1 MAAINSVVDL
11 SIEGE
16 VALVTIN
23 SPPVNALSQA
33 VREGLKRGV
42 EAAEANGAVKAI
54 VIICDGRTFIAG
66 ADISEFGKPPA
77 PPHLPEALDA
87 MENASK
93 PVIAALHGT
102 ALGGGFEVA
111 LTAHYRIAVPSAKCG
126 LPEIKLGII
135 PGAGGTQRLPRLI
148 GPEKALDVILSGTPF
163 SAREAREWGVV
174 DELAEEGKLRGSAIA
189 FARRLV
195 AEKAPLKKVR
205 DRSDRLEPARGHPE
219 IFDAVRKANARKYRG
234 FEAWKKAIESV
245 ENAVNLPFDEG
256 MARER
261 AIFSELVVTTQSKA
275 QRYVFFAERQAAKV
289 ADIPADTP
297 TRKIAKVGVIGAG
310 TMGGGISMNFLSA
323 GIPVT
328 IVETSKEALDRGVS
342 IMRRNYE
349 NTAKKGRMTVAEVEE
364 RMGKLSPTLD
374 FNALDDADLVIE
386 AAFEDMDL
394 KKSIFERLDKVAKPG
409 AILASNTSYL
419 DVDAIA
425 AKTKRPEDVL
435 GTHFFSPANVMRLL
449 EIVRGDKTSKSVLA
463 TITQL
468 APKIGKVPVVVGVAH
483 GFVGNRMLAQRQRE
497 AQKLIL
503 EGATPSDVD
512 RVLVDFGLPM
522 GPFAMSDL
530 AGLDI
535 GWSAATS
542 KRASIRDILCEEGR
556 RGQKTG
562 AGFYDYDE
570 ARNAKPSAKV
580 EEIIRDFAK
589 SKGIEQRKIG
599 DAEILERCIYPM
611 INEGAKI
618 LEEGKAQR
626 ASDIDI
632 VWINGYGWP
641 VYRGGPMFYADTIG
655 LKTVLAK
662 LKEFQGKFGDDFKP
676 AALLEKLAAE
686 GETFT
691 KS

>member
-1 MAAINSVVDL
+1 MAAMNSVVDL

-77 PPHLPEALDA
+77 PPSLQEALDA

-93 PVIAALHGT
+93 PVIAAIHGT

-163 SAREAREWGVV
+163 SAREAKEWGVV
-174 DELAEEGKLRGSAIA
+174 DELAEEGKLRESALRYA
-189 FARRLV
+189 KRLI

-205 DRSDRLEPARGHPE
+205 DRSDKIEPARGHPE
-219 IFDAVRKANARKYRG
+219 IFEAVAKANARKYRG
-234 FEAWKKAIESV
+234 FEAWKRAIELV

-256 MARER
+256 MAKER
-261 AIFSELVVTTQSKA
+261 AIFSGLVVTNQSKA

-349 NTAKKGRMTVAEVEE
+349 NTAKKGRMTMAEVEE

-374 FNALDDADLVIE
+374 FNALGRRRPRDRSGVRGHGPQEVDLRTARRDRQARRDPRLEHLLPRRRRHRREDQAARGRARHAFLLARQCDAPARDR
-386 AAFEDMDL
+386 ARRKDRRSPCSRRSRSSRRRSAR
-394 KKSIFERLDKVAKPG
+394 SPSSS
-409 AILASNTSYL
+409 ASPMASS
-419 DVDAIA
+419 AIA
-425 AKTKRPEDVL
+425 CWL
-435 GTHFFSPANVMRLL
+435 
-449 EIVRGDKTSKSVLA
+449 
-463 TITQL
+463 
-468 APKIGKVPVVVGVAH
+468 
-483 GFVGNRMLAQRQRE
+483 
-497 AQKLIL
+497 
-503 EGATPSDVD
+503 
-512 RVLVDFGLPM
+512 
-522 GPFAMSDL
+522 
-530 AGLDI
+530 
-535 GWSAATS
+535 SASA
-542 KRASIRDILCEEGR
+542 R
-556 RGQKTG
+556 RRSS
-562 AGFYDYDE
+562 F
-570 ARNAKPSAKV
+570 
-580 EEIIRDFAK
+580 
-589 SKGIEQRKIG
+589 
-599 DAEILERCIYPM
+599 
-611 INEGAKI
+611 
-618 LEEGKAQR
+618 
-626 ASDIDI
+626 
-632 VWINGYGWP
+632 
-641 VYRGGPMFYADTIG
+641 
-655 LKTVLAK
+655 
-662 LKEFQGKFGDDFKP
+662 
-676 AALLEKLAAE
+676 
-686 GETFT
+686 
-691 KS
+691 